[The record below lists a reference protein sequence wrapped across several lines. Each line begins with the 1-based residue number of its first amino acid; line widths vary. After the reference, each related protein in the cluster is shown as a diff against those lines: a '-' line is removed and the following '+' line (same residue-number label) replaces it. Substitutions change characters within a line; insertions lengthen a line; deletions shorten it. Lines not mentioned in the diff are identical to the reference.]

1 MPAKGSKLVRRES
14 PGSPPKAY
22 PSKRQ
27 KTGISLFQSGT
38 VFDEDGPVGLEWDG
52 EDYSCAYDILFTTL
66 YDIWTRRLRGIDNE
80 FMTALIKGSKH
91 FENKRTSLEDIRDGI
106 RSLLYIHSL

>member
-27 KTGISLFQSGT
+27 KTGISLPQSGP

-52 EDYSCAYDILFTTL
+52 EDYSCVYDILFTTL
-66 YDIWTRRLRGIDNE
+66 YDIKI
-80 FMTALIKGSKH
+80 
-91 FENKRTSLEDIRDGI
+91 
-106 RSLLYIHSL
+106 

>member
-1 MPAKGSKLVRRES
+1 MLRQAKGSFVPAKGSKPVRK
-14 PGSPPKAY
+14 GSPSSLPEAH

-27 KTGISLFQSGT
+27 KTSMSLPQSGP

-66 YDIWTRRLRGIDNE
+66 YDI
-80 FMTALIKGSKH
+80 
-91 FENKRTSLEDIRDGI
+91 
-106 RSLLYIHSL
+106 